1 MSVLF
6 FEKLGVYCLEVKNK
20 EDFCEQIAR
29 ICDSLQPAAE
39 KCTEEEQRQE
49 LDLLSKHINK

>member
-6 FEKLGVYCLEVKNK
+6 FEKLGVYCLEARSE

-29 ICDSLQPAAE
+29 ICDLLQPAAE
-39 KCTEEEQRQE
+39 KSTVEECSQE
-49 LDLLSKHINK
+49 LELLRKHINK